1 MPALKLVGAGP
12 RRSKLSVG
20 EIVKL
25 YAGVLLFGTC
35 VCGRE
40 DTWNVIMHMH
50 IRARAY
56 RTFSPHMPMHR
67 IPVNSSPFAKD
78 SDSTPSA
85 SLEIFGFR
93 VCGLNFELAALAAG
107 VGCREPRAVGDS
119 LGKRL
124 LAEAAVPSR
133 LRLMNSILLP
143 VFQIQLSSR
152 SAAGRGAVALA
163 AHPGPRG

>member
-12 RRSKLSVG
+12 LRSKLSVG

-56 RTFSPHMPMHR
+56 SH
-67 IPVNSSPFAKD
+67 IL
-78 SDSTPSA
+78 SA
-85 SLEIFGFR
+85 HAHAQDTCEFI
-93 VCGLNFELAALAAG
+93 AI
-107 VGCREPRAVGDS
+107 RERQRLHAVGE
-119 LGKRL
+119 LGNFWLQSVRL
-124 LAEAAVPSR
+124 E
-133 LRLMNSILLP
+133 
-143 VFQIQLSSR
+143 F
-152 SAAGRGAVALA
+152 
-163 AHPGPRG
+163 